1 MFLENWTYAIHKKC
15 GKKKFWFVKV
25 LICNQ
30 VYNKKHLDTLCAFLF
45 NFLFSGS
52 TIRFIA
58 YISLCA
64 KYVIKASQKKNMK
77 NCLFKMKDW
86 IKLFLK
92 KGSLLQWKSIF
103 VWSKRHLRLSRRARG
118 DWIPPNSGPILGLK
132 SVWVLDVALPFVNL
146 KKE

>member
-1 MFLENWTYAIHKKC
+1 MQSTKNVEKRNFDLL
-15 GKKKFWFVKV
+15 KFWFVIKYIIKNILTHCV
-25 LICNQ
+25 HFYLISCFQ
-30 VYNKKHLDTLCAFLF
+30 DQLSD
-45 NFLFSGS
+45 
-52 TIRFIA
+52 FIA

-92 KGSLLQWKSIF
+92 KGSLLQWKIII

>member
-1 MFLENWTYAIHKKC
+1 MQSTKNVEKRKFDLL
-15 GKKKFWFVKV
+15 KFWFLIKYIIKNV
-25 LICNQ
+25 LTHCVHFYLISCFQ
-30 VYNKKHLDTLCAFLF
+30 DQLSH
-45 NFLFSGS
+45 
-52 TIRFIA
+52 FIA
-58 YISLCA
+58 CISLCA
-64 KYVIKASQKKNMK
+64 KYVIKAFQRKKMK
-77 NCLFKMKDW
+77 NNEVVYLKWRIESNC
-86 IKLFLK
+86 FLK